1 MSDLT
6 LLPPSATL
14 SDFASPSLPGQAR
27 LQDQSLSLQA
37 SARWRESQQELH
49 QLIAQAPGVRDS
61 IEQLLTEH
69 WQLGAAP
76 VGLGFLKTEDHD
88 EHFVSLVDAW
98 GFICQFPDI
107 SPNLDA
113 RSTVVGLASHRL
125 SALTPVQLLKRL
137 QALGLGKLLSAR
149 WENYW
154 STRAPGTPLS
164 RRERAAQLYCQHFEA
179 CGQSAYAQ
187 GRLGAQQLISLQTVL
202 NPVTTPNGVRP
213 VETCQLA
220 LLLPDQS
227 KVKLAGAW
235 VISVGQEPLLTQ
247 TLYLPCR
254 QPGVMV
260 FSQRRDMEQWLVA
273 AHQQLIPPDVAAD
286 AVTVEYSSR
295 TEPLEHGIL
304 DLLSH
309 LHAAQLES
317 LRNRH
322 RNGSDLARY
331 ASHAL
336 DDADRLDSQRREIPM
351 LIAPHQP
358 ADTPGP
364 DADDLPPALPFGH
377 LSADIALGQR
387 WAAIRLQ
394 RSSLERFLGDGP
406 EQTARLA
413 QLKGLMQALKDAE
426 QAGNDAASGLLAKKA
441 AFDQLEL
448 RQKPN
453 PDYDALYQA
462 RLAALRAEGAIQH
475 ALQQIS
481 DEEHGLLLAVT
492 EHPAAPER
500 RPAVAVTR
508 LILSS
513 RDPREGSEEL
523 TGLLLITQTSALT
536 SSAPHS
542 LLLYWPGNAGG
553 LQRFESRQA
562 LEHSLFKL
570 SSEAQDVTLQLSLL
584 TGDPIEYSLQQ
595 QLYASEQQAYAL
607 ISLFPVPPFGQERT
621 EGLDKLKEQTLFT
634 LQTPVC
640 PARELAYGQL
650 LEQQRSSTLAG
661 ALPGELSQLPADER
675 LALKHLI
682 QAQISALHRSQQ
694 LLERELEPF
703 DDFGQRR
710 LDQRLREDFQLE
722 NTWSVQ
728 LDLPDTVSQERE
740 YLSEYAGPGTPFK
753 YVTVPSTRRST
764 LSLLQLAQQNIDPT
778 LAQRLTYM
786 KLDVSGPN
794 APETTRL
801 TTGLSLEYLKT
812 LVKELDLAGAYESLI
827 TRTFLGDPAAA
838 PFTTQHRRECLT
850 EPLRLMLMLQGK
862 RARALGRFDDND
874 LRLLNIAIDADN
886 ADAWQVEDKKIVL
899 LPATLSAGGEDTDFG
914 PTTLSGVT
922 FIQEQIS
929 GTTLLYLP
937 NSPDNQDLRRYPSL
951 ELARKA
957 LYDLSLVSGMS
968 AYLAGLAIKGD
979 TAAHLA
985 RIAQAQQRNFDPV
998 FAVGTPW
1005 PATTSLATHLLN
1017 AHMGRV
1023 IEAHRATSRS
1033 NAALLLEQNA
1043 LRAGLIFNY
1052 LKIALGLVPFVGSVV
1067 ALYDAWS
1074 SANLATAA
1082 FLRGNVGHGLAE
1094 VEAVLLSLIDCAMD
1108 ILPGS
1113 LALPINARAAT
1124 RERQLRHLASSAAS
1138 LHLPSVTQ
1146 ARRAAQRFA
1155 GYEYEGVISLAGL
1168 QPQTH
1173 GFYRNVY
1180 RHTEGDFIVRRG
1192 RIYQVE
1198 LAGDPLD
1205 WRLSPTRSKTY
1216 KQPIAL
1222 DENGEWDTHY
1232 GVYGSAFKGGL
1243 AGGGSVL
1250 GHMAEVLDPI
1260 WPQSIRDYLPRWWTD
1275 RALRRQQ
1282 ALANSIN
1289 SREDLIALSINR
1301 TEELM
1306 ARTDSAGPAIRRA
1319 FEQDI
1324 ELYSRQYQELTEFVP
1339 FTSGNRQ
1346 RAIREDM
1353 SRNAARLTLTTLNRA
1368 RYHFK
1373 QIEARSLELGTHN
1386 MTAISP
1392 EVFDTLAIVP
1402 AMLEIL
1408 RQRKRI
1414 SSEIL
1419 RDLDRIDADFSQFN
1433 RWFDQVTDAAH
1444 RTRLSPMLEQFR
1456 RTLNDSY
1463 RTHLKFLHRF
1473 DTLETYPEVAELS
1486 WFYLRAQARDSYAK
1500 VNRAWASHFELP
1512 NASANITQRRKVLED
1527 CIQAYEQFRLTIRTW
1542 NLGYPQH
1549 FDQAQLSAFFVD
1561 IDQMIELARRAIKES
1576 PASRPPAGQPVRRVF
1591 DTEDNISLVGTE
1603 SIDPQTQATTY
1614 QVESASG
1621 RVETWVKGPGGKS
1634 RLKDNAAS
1642 EPAPP
1647 ESNVKPF
1654 VVSEARARLDNVG
1667 LYESRATAYTEQ
1679 KMLPVDLEHLLVSE
1693 AAELNLRA
1701 NRLERLDPTED
1712 LVRLLRA
1719 KAAELTIKGRNLR
1732 IRQTLASKTPTEGYL
1747 DYLREQRVVEIRKGE
1762 PARNLNEGKKGRADF
1777 LQEYVIQ
1784 DLTQTP
1790 PATLWYAHFHYDKA
1804 GAQFDEF
1811 IKAHLKI
1818 PEQRNLGLQWQVAQ
1832 AQAGAAVDPIWRGN
1846 IGRAL
1851 ATRHFAGV

>member
-6 LLPPSATL
+6 LLPLPATL

-37 SARWRESQQELH
+37 SARSRESQQELH
-49 QLIAQAPGVRDS
+49 ALIAQAPGVRDS
-61 IEQLLTEH
+61 IEQLLIEH

-107 SPNLDA
+107 SPTLDA
-113 RSTVVGLASHRL
+113 RSTVVGLASNSL
-125 SALTPVQLLKRL
+125 SALTPVQVLKRL
-137 QALGLGKLLSAR
+137 QALDLRKLLSVR

-154 STRAPGTPLS
+154 NTRAPGTPLS
-164 RRERAAQLYCQHFEA
+164 RRERAAHLYCQHFEA
-179 CGQSAYAQ
+179 CGQLTYAQ
-187 GRLGAQQLISLQTVL
+187 GKLSAQQLISLQTVL
-202 NPVTTPNGVRP
+202 NPITAPNGVRP

-220 LLLPDQS
+220 LRLPDQS
-227 KVKLAGAW
+227 KVKLPGAW
-235 VISVGQEPLLTQ
+235 VITVRQEPLLTQ

-260 FSQRRDMEQWLVA
+260 FSQRSDMERWLVA
-273 AHQQLIPPDVAAD
+273 ADQQLVPPDVAAD

-295 TEPLEHGIL
+295 TEALEHGIL

-322 RNGSDLARY
+322 RNGSDLTRFAR
-331 ASHAL
+331 HAL
-336 DDADRLDSQRREIPM
+336 DDADRLDSQRREIPI
-351 LIAPHQP
+351 LIAPPQP
-358 ADTPGP
+358 AGTPGP

-387 WAAIRLQ
+387 WAAIKQQ
-394 RSSLERFLGDGP
+394 RSALERFLGDGP

-453 PDYDALYQA
+453 PHYDALYQA
-462 RLAALRAEGAIQH
+462 RIAALRAEGAIQH

-481 DEEHGLLLAVT
+481 DEEHRLLLAVA

-508 LILSS
+508 LILSG
-513 RDPREGSEEL
+513 RAPKEGPEEL
-523 TGLLLITQTSALT
+523 TGLLLITQTSAL
-536 SSAPHS
+536 SASAPHS

-595 QLYASEQQAYAL
+595 QLYASEQKAYAL
-607 ISLFPVPPFGQERT
+607 ISLFPVPPFAQERAD
-621 EGLDKLKEQTLFT
+621 GLDKLKEQTLFT
-634 LQTPVC
+634 LQTPVN

-650 LEQQRSSTLAG
+650 LEQQRSAILAG
-661 ALPGELSQLPADER
+661 ALPGELSQLPAKER
-675 LALKHLI
+675 LALKRLV
-682 QAQISALHRSQQ
+682 QAQISALHRSQR

-722 NTWSVQ
+722 HAWSVQ
-728 LDLPDTVSQERE
+728 LDLPDAVSQERE

-753 YVTVPSTRRST
+753 YVMVPSSRRST

-786 KLDVSGPN
+786 KLDVTG
-794 APETTRL
+794 ADALETTRL

-838 PFTTQHRRECLT
+838 PFTNQHRRECLT

-886 ADAWQVEDKKIVL
+886 AGAWQVEGKKIVL

-922 FIQEQIS
+922 FIQEQVS
-929 GTTLLYLP
+929 GLTLLYLP

-957 LYDLSLVSGMS
+957 LYDLSLGSGMS

-985 RIAQAQQRNFDPV
+985 RIAQAQQRNFDPI

-1005 PATTSLATHLLN
+1005 PATTSLAAHLLN

-1113 LALPINARAAT
+1113 LALPVNARAAT
-1124 RERQLRHLASSAAS
+1124 RQRQLRHLASSAAS

-1282 ALANSIN
+1282 ALANTIN
-1289 SREDLIALSINR
+1289 SREDLIASSINR

-1306 ARTDSAGPAIRRA
+1306 ARANPSDPAIRRS

-1324 ELYSRQYQELTEFVP
+1324 ELYSRQYQELTEFAP

-1368 RYHFK
+1368 RYHFRR
-1373 QIEARSLELGTHN
+1373 IEAQVLELRPHN
-1386 MTAISP
+1386 MTTIAP
-1392 EVFDTLAIVP
+1392 EVFDTPELVP
-1402 AMLEIL
+1402 AVLNIL

-1419 RDLDRIDADFSQFN
+1419 RDLDLIDADFSHFN
-1433 RWFDQVTDAAH
+1433 RWFEKVTDTAH
-1444 RTRLSPMLEQFR
+1444 RGRLSPMLEQFR
-1456 RTLNDSY
+1456 RVLNDSY
-1463 RTHLKFLHRF
+1463 RMHLRLAHRF
-1473 DTLETYPEVAELS
+1473 DTLEVYPEVTELS
-1486 WFYLRAQARDSYAK
+1486 WWYLRAQARDSYAK
-1500 VNRAWASHFELP
+1500 VSRAQASHFELP

-1527 CIQAYEQFRLTIRTW
+1527 CIQAYEQFRLTIRAW

-1561 IDQMIELARRAIKES
+1561 IDQMIELARRAIKDS
-1576 PASRPPAGQPVRRVF
+1576 PASRPAAGQPVRRVF

-1614 QVESASG
+1614 
-1621 RVETWVKGPGGKS
+1621 RVENARGPTETWIKGPGGKS
-1634 RLKDNAAS
+1634 RLKDSAAS

-1647 ESNVKPF
+1647 ESNVKQF
-1654 VVSEARARLDNVG
+1654 VASEARARLDNVAQ
-1667 LYESRATAYTEQ
+1667 YESRVIAYIEQ

-1732 IRQTLASKTPTEGYL
+1732 IRQTLVSKTPTEGYL
-1747 DYLREQRVVEIRKGE
+1747 DYLREQRVVDIRKGE

-1777 LQEYVIQ
+1777 LQEYVVQ

-1790 PATLWYAHFHYDKA
+1790 PVPLWYAHFHYDKA

-1832 AQAGAAVDPIWRGN
+1832 AQAGATVDPIWRGN
-1846 IGRAL
+1846 IGRPL